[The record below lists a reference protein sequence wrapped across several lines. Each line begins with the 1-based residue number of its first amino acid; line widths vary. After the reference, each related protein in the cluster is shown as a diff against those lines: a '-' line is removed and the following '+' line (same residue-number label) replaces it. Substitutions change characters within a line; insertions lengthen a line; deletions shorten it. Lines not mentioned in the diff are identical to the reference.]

1 MSYVQLCRILLQAVK
16 KEQKKLYVRSANE
29 MRCRRAVP
37 WAQVYFKK
45 CTSKPLLIDSRGK
58 LEKKILGEKREI
70 PGILGGGDM

>member
-1 MSYVQLCRILLQAVK
+1 
-16 KEQKKLYVRSANE
+16 

-58 LEKKILGEKREI
+58 LKKKILGEKREI